1 VDVDPTVKRIKHVQI
16 RRPTRQLSIH
26 RLLQNFNTL
35 SLPKLKDTK
44 NLSIVTMHLLYFIM
58 LRAAIGALTVVL
70 CLSVCL
76 VPDPKSREERQKVEN
91 WHDRSP

>member
-1 VDVDPTVKRIKHVQI
+1 
-16 RRPTRQLSIH
+16 
-26 RLLQNFNTL
+26 
-35 SLPKLKDTK
+35 
-44 NLSIVTMHLLYFIM
+44 MHLLYFIM

-91 WHDRSP
+91 WHDRSPWHG